1 MDYLVNLSVLASD
14 PALDQ
19 RVAKAG
25 VTIRRALAPEYEL
38 VTDWVRSKFS
48 AGWAGETAVSMM
60 RQPPTCFLATRNQ
73 KLVGFACHES
83 IARGFFGPTG
93 VDEAVRGQGI
103 GHALLLASLLDLKTM
118 GYAYAIIGDPR
129 HPYTQLLLSAVPDP
143 DRPFVPGDSARFLG
157 HAEEVRRRS
166 RPTSTVVDQV
176 GPDHFVRALGAAS

>member
-1 MDYLVNLSVLASD
+1 MDYLVNLSVLAPD

-19 RVAKAG
+19 RVAKAS

-38 VTDWVRSKFS
+38 VTGWVRRKFS
-48 AGWAGETAVSMM
+48 PGWAGETAVSMM
-60 RQPPTCFLATRNQ
+60 RQPPTCFLATRAE

-118 GYAYAIIGDPR
+118 GYAYAIIGD
-129 HPYTQLLLSAVPDP
+129 
-143 DRPFVPGDSARFLG
+143 
-157 HAEEVRRRS
+157 
-166 RPTSTVVDQV
+166 V
-176 GPDHFVRALGAAS
+176 GPSEFYERTVGATQIPNSEPGIYAGLLKSAD